1 MNDIE
6 LLEALELWHKQ
17 VTDARTNYLLLMGE
31 EHEETA
37 LHEAT
42 LLAAI
47 KFMHRTHSE
56 IEALQAENKQLQSEL
71 TIAIQ
76 NHDHAKEVL
85 ERLQI
90 ITNRATDRAMKV
102 YAELHD
108 AKAKN
113 EALQMDNQQLQSDIV
128 NANMNADHAMAE
140 NERLRKI
147 AGAMH
152 TWIFLHTG
160 DEEKAYKECGL
171 TDEDNA
177 MPGYIGKIELEEQ
190 EDATE

>member
-1 MNDIE
+1 MIDKLTEKEIIQALPFLAKRGRCCGMNDID

-47 KFMHRTHSE
+47 KFMHRTYSE
-56 IEALQAENKQLQSEL
+56 IEAL
-71 TIAIQ
+71 
-76 NHDHAKEVL
+76 
-85 ERLQI
+85 R
-90 ITNRATDRAMKV
+90 
-102 YAELHD
+102 
-108 AKAKN
+108 
-113 EALQMDNQQLQSDIV
+113 MDNQQLQSDIA
-128 NANMNADHAMAE
+128 NANMNADHTMAE
-140 NERLRKI
+140 NARLRKI

-160 DEEKAYKECGL
+160 DEEKAYQECGL
-171 TDEDNA
+171 TDEDNE
-177 MPGYIGKIELEEQ
+177 MLGYIGKIELAEQ
-190 EDATE
+190 EGDA

>member
-1 MNDIE
+1 MNDREIE
-6 LLEALELWHKQ
+6 REIPFEEKAVCFKENVSNYFSDHANNGGDTNDPERLLI
-17 VTDARTNYLLLMGE
+17 
-31 EHEETA
+31 HEGYRA
-37 LHEAT
+37 V
-42 LLAAI
+42 LAAEKTI
-47 KFMHRTHSE
+47 Q
-56 IEALQAENKQLQSEL
+56 LLQSDL
-71 TIAIQ
+71 AIEKQ
-76 NHDHAKEVL
+76 ANDHAKEVL
-85 ERLQI
+85 ERLQK
-90 ITNRATDRAMKV
+90 ITNRATDRAMKA

-113 EALQMDNQQLQSDIV
+113 KALQMDNAQLQSDVI

-140 NERLRKI
+140 NARLCKI

-177 MPGYIGKIELEEQ
+177 MLGYIGKIELDEQ
-190 EDATE
+190 EGDTE